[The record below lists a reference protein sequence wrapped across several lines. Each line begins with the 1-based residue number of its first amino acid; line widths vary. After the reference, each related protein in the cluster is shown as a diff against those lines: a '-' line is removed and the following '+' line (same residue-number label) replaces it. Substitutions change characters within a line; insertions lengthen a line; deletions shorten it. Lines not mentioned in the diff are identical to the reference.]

1 VTVPGSYRAGAVEFL
16 AEIENLTLEAD
27 RVRKIVINER
37 TGTITAG
44 QDIRIRPVSILHG
57 ALTIEIQT
65 AYAVS
70 QPAPLSNGQ
79 TTVVPDVK
87 VGVREERAQNVQLR
101 EGATVED
108 LARTLTSLGAT
119 ARDIIAILQAL
130 RSAGA
135 SRVTTWLSPTSDEL
149 TYLENFRLHVRRLR
163 QVATILADHGCRLG
177 LEYVGPK
184 TSWTAR
190 RFPFIHTLREARELI
205 AEIGQPN
212 VGLVLDCWHW
222 YTAGETAADL
232 RTLRAA
238 DIISID
244 LNDAPA
250 GLARD
255 EQRDLERELPLA
267 TGVIPLAEFLSTLN
281 GLGCDA
287 PARCE
292 PFNAALRAMPTEQ
305 ALAATAAA
313 MRRAFALIA

>member
-1 VTVPGSYRAGAVEFL
+1 MTRRELLASAAALTAAPRTAMKMELDCGSIGVKAAPPEAVAYAARYGFEAVSADAGWLARAPGPERESLIEQMREANLVWGHAGLPVEFRRGEEEFQKGL
-16 AEIENLTLEAD
+16 
-27 RVRKIVINER
+27 
-37 TGTITAG
+37 
-44 QDIRIRPVSILHG
+44 
-57 ALTIEIQT
+57 
-65 AYAVS
+65 
-70 QPAPLSNGQ
+70 
-79 TTVVPDVK
+79 
-87 VGVREERAQNVQLR
+87 RELPERAR
-101 EGATVED
+101 A
-108 LARTLTSLGAT
+108 
-119 ARDIIAILQAL
+119 LQ
-130 RSAGA
+130 SAGA

-244 LNDAPA
+244 LSDAPA
-250 GLARD
+250 GRARD

-281 GLGCDA
+281 RLGCDA

-292 PFNAALRAMPTEQ
+292 PFNAALRAMPAEQ
-305 ALAATAAA
+305 ALAVTAAA
-313 MRRAFALIA
+313 MRKAFALIG